1 MVETEKLTVEESKER
16 DKLLVEL
23 KKNIKDVKKRI
34 GENDNK
40 HGEYKEFIRE
50 KKQEE
55 LDRQRMQVELWNEQ
69 IKTKSQ
75 SIIHVRKKDTQPS
88 PASFDKGNGSARTAK
103 QEGHKNVNIVQASA
117 HDPKQG
123 QDGGSHRTKH
133 KTVELVNNVIKTDKK
148 TLGEKVKRGKI
159 NENMN
164 IDEIDETLNIKR

>member
-1 MVETEKLTVEESKER
+1 MVETEKLTVEEAKER

-23 KKNIKDVKKRI
+23 KKNIKEVKKRI

-40 HGEYKEFIRE
+40 HSEYKEFIRE

-55 LDRQRMQVELWNEQ
+55 LDRQKMQVELWNEY

-75 SIIHVRKKDTQPS
+75 SVIHVRRKETS
-88 PASFDKGNGSARTAK
+88 PHGNGVQRNMAAK
-103 QEGHKNVNIVQASA
+103 QDGHKNVNIVQASA
-117 HDPKQG
+117 HDPKVADTQ
-123 QDGGSHRTKH
+123 HRTKH

-164 IDEIDETLNIKR
+164 IDEIDETLNMKK